1 MATNSSANKALAD
14 PQVKDQSEKANQS
27 EPQSFRYRL
36 IWFVGLWLGGVFALG
51 VVGYAIRAWLGLS

>member
-1 MATNSSANKALAD
+1 MATNSPVNKTLPRAPIKNQAEIT
-14 PQVKDQSEKANQS
+14 PQPEGKNLWH
-27 EPQSFRYRL
+27 RL